1 LKPQARQAYLLCVL
15 FLATQIWEMA
25 SQKSNTME
33 LAETI
38 DNSELESFG
47 FTDDFIIEVWG
58 IVTDAK
64 SGRLK
69 PKVDDDDDEDLSYLV
84 NSTPS
89 SRKNRVK
96 S

>member
-1 LKPQARQAYLLCVL
+1 
-15 FLATQIWEMA
+15 MA

-33 LAETI
+33 LAEMI

-69 PKVDDDDDEDLSYLV
+69 PKPQENEDYEEDLSYLV
-84 NSTPS
+84 NPTNTPS
-89 SRKNRVK
+89 RRNHRVK